1 MPQINPIRRR
11 ETFVSILVLLA
22 FLATGILLSVK
33 PPSRELGGASRA
45 ARRQPAGGPQLIA
58 VEPLPAP
65 DGAIDGAMEG
75 MECQWMPAT
84 AYATLAATLQESR
97 ASGTAAAAQS
107 IDLDRAP
114 VRVLRDTYPTYSA
127 VAVDL
132 NSNEVYLQDENLFGY
147 KVFNRLDNT
156 PPGAEFTEP
165 KRMVGGIN
173 TKLEFNCALY
183 VDPRSG
189 DVYSVNNDTMDTMVV
204 FPREARGDL
213 APKRELRTP
222 HGTFGIAVD
231 EEPQELFLTVQH
243 RNAVVVYR
251 KTAEG
256 EDQPIR
262 TLAGDRTELEDP
274 HGVALDT
281 KNGWLFVTNHGH
293 VKDSQP
299 PRAGRFEPPSITVYP
314 LKASGDTA
322 PLRILEG
329 PKTQLNW
336 PAHLFV
342 DPEHGDLYVA
352 NDVGDSVLVFRT
364 TDTGDVAPARIIHGP
379 KTGLKNPTG
388 LFVDAKNDEL
398 WVSNMG
404 NHSAV
409 VFPRTANGDAVP
421 LRTIR
426 SAPTGKVAM
435 AIGNPGAVAYDSKRE
450 EVLVPN

>member
-1 MPQINPIRRR
+1 VRTHPVWRNPGLA
-11 ETFVSILVLLA
+11 ILVLIS
-22 FLATGILLSVK
+22 FLAAGVLLSVL
-33 PPSRELGGASRA
+33 SNARELGGASRA
-45 ARRQPAGGPQLIA
+45 ARRHPAGGPQLVA
-58 VEPLPAP
+58 VESWPAR
-65 DGAIDGAMEG
+65 DGAMDGAREG
-75 MECQWMPAT
+75 MECQWTPAA
-84 AYATLAATLQESR
+84 AYSPFAASPQEGR
-97 ASGTAAAAQS
+97 PSGSAAAAPS
-107 IDLDRAP
+107 VELDRAP

-132 NSNEVYLQDENLFGY
+132 HSNEVYLQDENLFGY

-183 VDPRSG
+183 VDPASG
-189 DVYSVNNDTMDTMVV
+189 DVYSVNNDTMDTMVI
-204 FPREARGDL
+204 FPREARGNVP
-213 APKRELRTP
+213 PKRELRTP
-222 HGTFGIAVD
+222 HGTYGIAVD
-231 EEPQELFLTVQH
+231 EGAQELFLTVQH

-251 KTAEG
+251 KMAEG
-256 EDQPIR
+256 EEDPIR

-274 HGVALDT
+274 HGLAVDT

-293 VKDSQP
+293 VKDSRP

-314 LKASGDTA
+314 LQASGDAA
-322 PLRILEG
+322 PIRILEG

-342 DPEHGDLYVA
+342 DAEHGDLYVA
-352 NDVGDSVLVFRT
+352 NDVGDSILVFRT
-364 TDTGDVAPARIIHGP
+364 TDTGDAAPTRIVHGP

-388 LFVDAKNDEL
+388 LFVDSQNGEL

-409 VFPRTANGDAVP
+409 VFPRAANGDAVP

-426 SAPTGKVAM
+426 SAPRGKIAM
-435 AIGNPGAVAYDSKRE
+435 AIGNPGAVAYDSKRD